1 MWTKNH
7 QSQPTSM
14 TFWTACETN
23 TEEHCLWLAHF
34 FLLSDELSSCVWSC
48 LLDLTSLF
56 HEISFMRPSK
66 GFWWQATLL
75 KNVATIFFWFNDRRQ
90 FATATIHLYFQE
102 SDMFSRCC
110 FRQRRCYRA
119 AWLICDHAK
128 VKNRQSMTACS
139 LLHLN
144 AMKQWH

>member
-1 MWTKNH
+1 
-7 QSQPTSM
+7 M

-34 FLLSDELSSCVWSC
+34 FLLSDELSMC
-48 LLDLTSLF
+48 LILSSWFLHRFSMKYHSWGLPRGFGDRRHCSKMWRQ
-56 HEISFMRPSK
+56 SFSDSK
-66 GFWWQATLL
+66 TGD
-75 KNVATIFFWFNDRRQ
+75 KNPVTEKGRQ
-90 FATATIHLYFQE
+90 FATATIHFYFQE

-110 FRQRRCYRA
+110 FRQRRRYRA
-119 AWLICDHAK
+119 AWLICDQAK